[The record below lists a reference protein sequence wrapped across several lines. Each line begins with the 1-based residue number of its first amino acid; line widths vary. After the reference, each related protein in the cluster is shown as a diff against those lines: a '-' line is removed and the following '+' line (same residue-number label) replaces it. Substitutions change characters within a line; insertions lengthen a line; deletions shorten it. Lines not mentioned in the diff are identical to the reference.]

1 MTLHRFFACGPL
13 ADEGALPLSPSDVH
27 HIRDV
32 LRLAAGDRIVVVDG
46 TGAAVVRLTD
56 VTGVVAGVRE
66 RALPVVEVPPVVLAQ
81 AVPKGDRMEMVIRQ
95 ATEVGVSR
103 VIPFTSERCVVRMDS
118 ARAHAKAERWR
129 RIAGEAA
136 KQSQRTDVPEV
147 SDPVSLAALPALL
160 EGAVVL
166 VCWEDAGDARG
177 IGQVLDGLD
186 VAPDSVVAV
195 VIGPEGGLSSGE
207 VALLEAHGAWVVTLG
222 ATLLRTDTAGL
233 IASALVLYER
243 GSLGGRRD

>member
-13 ADEGALPLSPSDVH
+13 TDEGALPLSPSDVH

-32 LRLAAGDRIVVVDG
+32 LRLAPGDRIVVVDG

-56 VTGVVAGVRE
+56 VTGAVAGVRE
-66 RALPVVEVPPVVLAQ
+66 RALPMVEVPLVVLAQ
-81 AVPKGDRMEMVIRQ
+81 AVPKGDRMETVIRQ
-95 ATEVGVSR
+95 ATEAGVSQF
-103 VIPFTSERCVVRMDS
+103 IPFTSERCVVRVDS
-118 ARAHAKAERWR
+118 AKAHAKAERWR
-129 RIAGEAA
+129 RIAEEAA
-136 KQSQRTDVPEV
+136 KQSQRTDVPQV
-147 SDPVSLAALPALL
+147 ADPVPLAELPALL

-166 VCWEDAGDARG
+166 VCWEEADAAPG
-177 IGQVLDGLD
+177 IGQILDGLD
-186 VAPDSVVAV
+186 VTPDSVVAV
-195 VIGPEGGLSSGE
+195 VIGPEGGLSADE
-207 VALLEAHGAWVVTLG
+207 VALLEAHGASVVTLG